1 MTIQYG
7 LPIALHYSQMPTSM
21 LYASYIPG
29 IPGLQFEILT
39 SENASLQQR
48 LLNDLLPLRLLG
60 SFIRHGAW
68 LREMRAAAGVNW
80 ALPRAKKPDH
90 LILVNSFFG
99 LEVPKDL
106 PPLVAP
112 VGPILSET
120 MPQLGPELSGFIEA
134 RRRILYIS
142 LGTHVLLSHDVLY
155 KILTGAAKAL
165 QDNLFDGVIWSMRG
179 LAKKQFEFKA
189 DLPPELGLPKATV
202 GDLFDNVHP
211 NFVLVTFAPQRA
223 ILEHA
228 HTVAFLSHCGP
239 ASANEAAYHGVPIVG
254 IGVYFDQLQCALRLR
269 DAGVAVILDK
279 TSFSPDDI
287 REALHQVSMDEDGT
301 FKINCRRLRQI
312 ARIAS
317 RRKFHA
323 ADLIEEVLIHADAK
337 AELGRLGL
345 PLHLQTADTRLP
357 RWKANAWDLKLI
369 KLVSVACVWGVLHL
383 AYCKILGAGSN

>member
-1 MTIQYG
+1 
-7 LPIALHYSQMPTSM
+7 M

-48 LLNDLLPLRLLG
+48 LLNDLLSLRLLG

-106 PPLVAP
+106 PPLVVP

-120 MPQLGPELSGFIEA
+120 MPQLGSELSGFIEA

-202 GDLFDNVHP
+202 GDLFDNAHP

-279 TSFSPDDI
+279 TSFSADDI
-287 REALHQVSMDEDGT
+287 RKALHQVSMDEDGT
-301 FKINCRRLRQI
+301 FKVNCRRLRQI

-317 RRKFHA
+317 RRKSHA

>member
-1 MTIQYG
+1 
-7 LPIALHYSQMPTSM
+7 M

-48 LLNDLLPLRLLG
+48 LLNDLLSLRLLG

-120 MPQLGPELSGFIEA
+120 MPQLGSELSGFIEA

-202 GDLFDNVHP
+202 GDLFDNAHP

-279 TSFSPDDI
+279 TSFSADDI
-287 REALHQVSMDEDGT
+287 RKALHQVSMDEDGT
-301 FKINCRRLRQI
+301 FKVNCRRLRQI

-317 RRKFHA
+317 RRKSHA

>member
-68 LREMRAAAGVNW
+68 LREMRAAAGVKW

-202 GDLFDNVHP
+202 GDLFDNAHP

-279 TSFSPDDI
+279 TSFSADDI
-287 REALHQVSMDEDGT
+287 REALRQVSMDEDGT
-301 FKINCRRLRQI
+301 FKVNCRRLRQI

-317 RRKFHA
+317 RRKSHA

>member
-1 MTIQYG
+1 
-7 LPIALHYSQMPTSM
+7 M

-68 LREMRAAAGVNW
+68 LQEMRAAAGVKW

-120 MPQLGPELSGFIEA
+120 MPQLGSELSGFIEA

-279 TSFSPDDI
+279 TSFSADDI
-287 REALHQVSMDEDGT
+287 REALRQVSMDEDGT
-301 FKINCRRLRQI
+301 FKVNCRRLRQI

-317 RRKFHA
+317 RRKSHA
-323 ADLIEEVLIHADAK
+323 ADLIEEVLIHADAE

-383 AYCKILGAGSN
+383 AYCRILGAGSN

>member
-1 MTIQYG
+1 
-7 LPIALHYSQMPTSM
+7 M

-68 LREMRAAAGVNW
+68 LREMRAAAGVKW
-80 ALPRAKKPDH
+80 ALPRAKRPDH

-179 LAKKQFEFKA
+179 LAKKQFELKA
-189 DLPPELGLPKATV
+189 DLPPELGLPKAAV
-202 GDLFDNVHP
+202 GDLFDNAHP

-279 TSFSPDDI
+279 TSFLADDI
-287 REALHQVSMDEDGT
+287 KEALRQVSMDEDST
-301 FKINCRRLRQI
+301 FKVNCRRLRQI

-317 RRKFHA
+317 RRKSHA
-323 ADLIEEVLIHADAK
+323 ADLIEEVLIHADAE

>member
-1 MTIQYG
+1 
-7 LPIALHYSQMPTSM
+7 M

-68 LREMRAAAGVNW
+68 LQEMRAAAGVKW

-202 GDLFDNVHP
+202 GDLFDNAHP

-279 TSFSPDDI
+279 TSFSADDI
-287 REALHQVSMDEDGT
+287 RKALHQVSMDEDGT
-301 FKINCRRLRQI
+301 FKVNCRRLRQI

-317 RRKFHA
+317 RRKSHA